1 MEAQALAVHLIETF
15 EFSIPEDKP
24 KILVSFLDDF
34 FKSPANY
41 IPACAYR
48 RHDAHDR
55 RAHGERRTDAFAYQA
70 SLRVRL
76 K

>member
-34 FKSPANY
+34 SSHQLT
-41 IPACAYR
+41 IS
-48 RHDAHDR
+48 
-55 RAHGERRTDAFAYQA
+55 Q
-70 SLRVRL
+70 RVPTGVMMPMIDGHMEKGVQMPL
-76 K
+76 HIKLVSESD